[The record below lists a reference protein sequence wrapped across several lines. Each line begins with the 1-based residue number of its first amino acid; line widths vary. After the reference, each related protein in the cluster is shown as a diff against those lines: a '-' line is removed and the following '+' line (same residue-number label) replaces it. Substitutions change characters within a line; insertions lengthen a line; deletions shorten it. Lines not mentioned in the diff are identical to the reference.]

1 VGEDQRRQ
9 VIEQATEEGMNKLF
23 RTLSLLAFGVI
34 VLIPAVAV
42 RAQSKTNWSSLEQ
55 YINASMQDWKVPGA
69 SVAIVRDGAVV
80 YMKGFGVRDIRTKE
94 PVTADTLFDIGSCTK
109 AFTSAAVAMLVDEGK
124 MQWDGKVNA
133 YIPFF
138 HLRDAFADQNVT
150 LRDLLSH
157 RTGVPGA
164 DLLWYVN
171 PRASREELI
180 SKLAY
185 VQPNNGFRAKFE
197 YQNLMY
203 VAAGYAVGQVAHST
217 WDEFTQSRLFAPLG
231 MTESDTSAI
240 EAQKAP
246 DHATPHVENP
256 DGSVTAIPWRN
267 IDSVGP
273 AGSINSSA
281 RDMAKWITFQLG
293 DGTYQQQ
300 RLISMENMREMHS
313 PQMLLSL
320 DGEIPKV
327 FFPDSMQLSYGLGWF
342 VQDYRGHQ
350 LILHAGDI
358 DGFAT
363 MVVLIPEIRTGYFVV
378 INAGSLYRQVLSYQI
393 ADQLLHLSDAGWSER
408 FKKMRLEL
416 RAEEKAGQAWQ
427 SKRTPGTHPSRD
439 LPAYA
444 GHYQNPVYGDAE
456 IGFRDGRL
464 MLHLQ
469 AIDSDLEHFQYDTFI
484 AKFRRPTRLT
494 FNLDADA
501 NVSEFTV
508 AGIAFRRAAPA
519 RAK

>member
-1 VGEDQRRQ
+1 MKRF
-9 VIEQATEEGMNKLF
+9 F
-23 RTLSLLAFGVI
+23 RTRQLLVFGFI
-34 VLIPAVAV
+34 VLTTAVTAK
-42 RAQSKTNWSSLEQ
+42 AQDRTNWSSLDQ
-55 YINASMQDWKVPGA
+55 YIKSSMKDWKVPGA

-80 YMKGFGVRDIRTKE
+80 YMKGFGVRDIRTNQ

-109 AFTSAAVAMLVDEGK
+109 AFTSAGVAMLVDEGK
-124 MQWDGKVNA
+124 MQWDGKVNT

-138 HLRDAFADQNVT
+138 HLRDPHADQNVT

-180 SKLAY
+180 RKLAY
-185 VQPNNGFRAKFE
+185 IQPNTGFRAKFE

-231 MTESDTSAI
+231 MTESDTSATD
-240 EAQKAP
+240 AQKAP
-246 DHATPHVENP
+246 DHATPHQQNP
-256 DGSVTAIPWRN
+256 DDSVKAISWRN
-267 IDSVGP
+267 IDGVGP

-293 DGTYQQQ
+293 DGTYQGK
-300 RLISMENMREMHS
+300 RLISADNMREMHS
-313 PQMLLSL
+313 AQMVISL

-350 LILHAGDI
+350 LIIHAGDI

-363 MVVLIPEIRTGYFVV
+363 MVVLIPEIHTGYFAV
-378 INAGSLYRQVLSYQI
+378 INMGSLYRQVLSNQI
-393 ADQLLHLSDAGWSER
+393 ADQLLHLPDAGWSEH
-408 FKKMRLEL
+408 FKKMRVEL
-416 RAEEKAGQAWQ
+416 QAQEKAGEAWQ
-427 SKRTPGTHPSRD
+427 SKRAPGTHPSRD
-439 LPAYA
+439 LSAYA
-444 GHYQNPVYGDAE
+444 GQYQNPAYGDAE
-456 IGFRDGRL
+456 IGFQNGKL
-464 MLHLQ
+464 SLHLQ
-469 AIDSDLEHFQYDTFI
+469 AIDSDLEHLQYDTFV
-484 AKFRRPTRLT
+484 AKFRHQTRLT
-494 FNLDADA
+494 FNLDADG
-501 NVSEFTV
+501 NVSDFTL
-508 AGIAFRRAAPA
+508 AGIAFKRSASAPVE
-519 RAK
+519 

>member
-1 VGEDQRRQ
+1 MALQTIRSTGARMERL
-9 VIEQATEEGMNKLF
+9 I
-23 RTLSLLAFGVI
+23 RTLRLLIFGFITLTAAATVE
-34 VLIPAVAV
+34 AQD
-42 RAQSKTNWSSLEQ
+42 RANWSSLDH
-55 YINASMQDWKVPGA
+55 YINSSMKDWKVPGA

-80 YMKGFGVRDIRTKE
+80 YMKGFGVRDIRTNQ

-109 AFTSAAVAMLVDEGK
+109 AFTSAAVAMLVDDGK
-124 MQWDGKVNA
+124 MQWDGKVST
-133 YIPFF
+133 YVPFF
-138 HLRDAFADQNVT
+138 HLRDPFADQSVT
-150 LRDLLSH
+150 LRDLLTH

-171 PRASREELI
+171 PRAAREDLI
-180 SKLAY
+180 RKLAY
-185 VQPNNGFRAKFE
+185 VQPNAGFRAKFE

-246 DHATPHVENP
+246 DHATPHQQNP
-256 DGSVTAIPWRN
+256 DDSVKAIPWRN

-281 RDMAKWITFQLG
+281 RDMAKWIMFQLG
-293 DGTYQQQ
+293 DGTYQGR
-300 RLISMENMREMHS
+300 RLISAENMREMHS
-313 PQMLLSL
+313 AQMVISL
-320 DGEIPKV
+320 DSEIPKV

-350 LILHAGDI
+350 LIIHAGDI

-363 MVVLIPEIRTGYFVV
+363 MVVLIPEIHAGYFAV
-378 INAGSLYRQVLSYQI
+378 INVGSLYRQVLSNQI
-393 ADQLLHLSDAGWSER
+393 ADQLLHLPDAGWSER
-408 FKKMRLEL
+408 FKKMRVEL
-416 RAEEKAGQAWQ
+416 RAEEKAGEAWQ

-439 LPAYA
+439 LSAYA
-444 GHYQNPVYGDAE
+444 GRYQNPVYGDAE
-456 IGFRDGRL
+456 IGFQDGKL
-464 MLHLQ
+464 ALHLQ
-469 AIDSDLEHFQYDTFI
+469 AVDSDLEHFQYDTFI
-484 AKFRRPTRLT
+484 AKFRRQTRLT
-494 FNLDADA
+494 FNLDADG

-508 AGIAFRRAAPA
+508 AGIAFKRPAPA
-519 RAK
+519 PAK